1 MKENS
6 NIKKSKIR
14 ILTIEELYMINGG
27 KQASKDENAG
37 DYTVKQGDTLSKI
50 VLEQYPDASTKELS
64 EKIKE
69 IAKNSGI
76 ENPNLIRPGQKIVF
90 ENAKPE
96 TPSQKSDKKNGR
108 RNKLKAKIRKQ
119 AITMTDKKIQYMRM
133 KKV

>member
-1 MKENS
+1 MTKKDSYFIILLGRLYDEKQFKH
-6 NIKKSKIR
+6 KKSKIR

-27 KQASKDENAG
+27 
-37 DYTVKQGDTLSKI
+37 
-50 VLEQYPDASTKELS
+50 
-64 EKIKE
+64 
-69 IAKNSGI
+69 I
-76 ENPNLIRPGQKIVF
+76 ENPDLIHPGQKIVF